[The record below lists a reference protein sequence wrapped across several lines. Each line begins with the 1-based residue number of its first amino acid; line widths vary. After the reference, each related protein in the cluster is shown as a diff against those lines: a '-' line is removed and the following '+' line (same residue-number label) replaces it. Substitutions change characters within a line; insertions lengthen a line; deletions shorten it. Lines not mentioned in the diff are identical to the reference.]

1 LKIIIIEIYN
11 SELHKGKKI
20 LIGVTGGI
28 GAGKTLAC
36 RFFKEAGLNVFYAD
50 DIAKKLYNTNK
61 ILKSKM
67 IDEFGNDILEKNKI
81 SFQKLRE
88 LVFANKKN
96 QQRVNR
102 IIHPFV
108 IAEILNLAGNSRSKI
123 ILIEAALIF
132 ESSFDKYLD
141 YVINVSENQKKRIER
156 VRKRNAMSIKIIKSI
171 MNIQMNEKERNR
183 RADFVIKNEGSV
195 KDFNKKVKFLAKLIL
210 LLPFKIKI

>member
-1 LKIIIIEIYN
+1 M
-11 SELHKGKKI
+11 HKGKKI

-28 GAGKTLAC
+28 GAGKSLAC
-36 RFFKEAGLNVFYAD
+36 KFFKEAGFDVLHAD
-50 DIAKKLYNTNK
+50 DIAKMLYNTNK

-102 IIHPFV
+102 IVHPFV
-108 IAEILNLAGNSRSKI
+108 MSEILKLARKSRSKI

-132 ESSFDKYLD
+132 ESNFDKYLD
-141 YVINVSENQKKRIER
+141 YVINVSANQKKRIER
-156 VRKRNAMSIKIIKSI
+156 IRKRNAIPVKIIKSI
-171 MNIQMNEKERNR
+171 MNIQMTEKERNR
-183 RADFVIKNEGSV
+183 KADFVIKNGGSV
-195 KDFNKKVKFLAKLIL
+195 KDFHKKVKFLAKLIL
-210 LLPFKIKI
+210 LLPFKMKI